1 LAKGGLAFGPTL
13 AMVGDN
19 INASIDPEVIMP
31 ISKLENMLESI
42 LTKTTGA
49 TGTHTEKRIYKIGE
63 TEIAEMLINL
73 INDYQRQI
81 GKTALEV

>member
-1 LAKGGLAFGPTL
+1 MIAGLMQNQQQPAQQPVKQVT
-13 AMVGDN
+13 
-19 INASIDPEVIMP
+19 
-31 ISKLENMLESI
+31 
-42 LTKTTGA
+42 
-49 TGTHTEKRIYKIGE
+49 YKIGN